1 MTNPKSKLANLKFL
15 VSGAWPRF
23 PAAPLIPNEGSLP
36 VSNPSAA
43 EQNAE
48 WWVEI
53 VRWIALAVFIAVPV
67 FAWLA
72 QPFAGRVVWTIV
84 VAALPLFIVLVG
96 YHRWRR
102 ICPLAFFAQIPVRLR
117 RPGTRKASP
126 WLEANYYRVASAV
139 FFISLWLRLIAT
151 NGDGQAISLFFILL
165 TLAALVF
172 GATYTGKTWCNY
184 ICPVS
189 FIEKI
194 YTEPHGLR
202 ETANSQCAKCSA
214 CKKFCPDINEE
225 NGYWKEIE
233 SRPKRA
239 VYYLFPG
246 LVFGFYFYYYLQA
259 GTWDYYFGGSWTN
272 QPGMLRTAF
281 LPGHDGPTAGFFFLP
296 GMPRAL
302 ASILTLAA
310 CALAS
315 YILFSLLEPAV
326 GKILRR
332 RDAETDATRVRH
344 VMLALAAFTAFVT
357 FYSFAGQ
364 PSLRKIRIL
373 PAPHLILV
381 VVVFTATLFL
391 MRRLHRTPKV
401 FAEESLARNI
411 IKRWEWQDMQ
421 PPKDLHEAFLIHTI
435 RSRESARGSAQG
447 LLIYKDAVRETLA
460 NGFVTRD
467 EMHLLES
474 LRNQLQIKP
483 ADHEKVM
490 AALAE
495 EERALINDPSKQISA
510 EKRLQLETYS
520 HALKKY
526 LEEALN
532 AEGDPDES
540 FIVQLRAEYRVTKEE
555 HAAVLNQLLDRTGGM
570 AARLAEE
577 LRTIARAAQTNIALE
592 LSPSPAHD
600 FLAALLRRRQARAV
614 ESLLRG
620 LSFTLED
627 ETRGDVRDALCGA
640 DEALRETVVEKMRAI
655 LPPAIAEQLINAY
668 RETVQSEAS
677 LPTLTDML
685 YARLENPDPYVR
697 AAALYALGERGAADE
712 KTLARLGAD
721 EHLLVRETAQHLI
734 ERSGLEAGGPT
745 HAGLTTIEKMIALRS
760 APIFARLAP
769 EGLAQLARACLEA
782 QFAPGENLC
791 AEGEQ
796 GNEVFI
802 LLTGDVKVWVSDE
815 EGEKIVNSEKAGG
828 FIGELAVL
836 DPAPRS
842 ATVRAGREGTRVLR
856 LDGEAFRQ
864 ALDADPSI
872 ASGVIHTLARRLRAT
887 HKNT

>member
-1 MTNPKSKLANLKFL
+1 MSVA
-15 VSGAWPRF
+15 SPRP
-23 PAAPLIPNEGSLP
+23 PAAPLNGAAHSSP
-36 VSNPSAA
+36 VSNSAA
-43 EQNAE
+43 EVGAE

-53 VRWIALAVFIAVPV
+53 LKWGALAVFVAVPV
-67 FAWLA
+67 FSLLV
-72 QPFAGRVVWTIV
+72 QPLAGRVVWTIV

-126 WLEANYYRVASAV
+126 WLEKNYYRVACAV
-139 FFISLWLRLIAT
+139 FFVSLWLRLIAT
-151 NGDGQAISLFFILL
+151 NGDGAAIALFFILL
-165 TLAALVF
+165 TLCALVF

-202 ETANSQCAKCSA
+202 ETENSQCEKCSA

-233 SRPKRA
+233 ARPKRA

-272 QPGMLRTAF
+272 QPGLFRTAF
-281 LPGHDGPTAGFFFLP
+281 LPGQDGPTAGFFFLP
-296 GMPRAL
+296 GVPRAL
-302 ASILTLAA
+302 AAILTLATF
-310 CALAS
+310 ALAS
-315 YILFSLLEPAV
+315 YVFFSLLEPLV
-326 GKILRR
+326 GKLLRR
-332 RDAETDATRVRH
+332 RDVEADASRVRH
-344 VMLALAAFTAFVT
+344 IMLSLAAFTAFVT

-364 PSLRKIRIL
+364 PSLRKIRL
-373 PAPHLILV
+373 FPAPHLILV

-391 MRRLHRTPKV
+391 IRRLHRTPKT
-401 FAEESLARNI
+401 FAEEALARNI
-411 IKRWEWQDMQ
+411 IKRWEWTDMQ

-495 EERALINDPSKQISA
+495 EERAMMSDPSKQISA

-526 LEEALN
+526 LEEVLDAKGN
-532 AEGDPDES
+532 PDES
-540 FIVQLRAEYRVTKEE
+540 FIVQLRAEYGVTKDE
-555 HAAVLNQLLDRTGGM
+555 HAAVLDQLLDQTGGM

-577 LRTIARAAQTNIALE
+577 LRTIARSAQTNIALE
-592 LSPSPAHD
+592 LSPSPTHD
-600 FLAALLRRRQARAV
+600 FLAGLLRRRQARAV

-627 ETRGDVRDALCGA
+627 ERQAIVRDALCGA
-640 DEALRETVVEKMRAI
+640 DESLRESIVEKMRAI
-655 LPPAIAEQLINAY
+655 LPPAIAEQLVNAY

-685 YARLENPDPYVR
+685 YARLQNPDPYVR
-697 AAALYALGERGAADE
+697 AAALYALGERGAADQ
-712 KTLARLGAD
+712 KTLESLNAD
-721 EHLLVRETAQHLI
+721 EHAIVRETASHLM
-734 ERSGLEAGGPT
+734 EREGQKVEGTAT
-745 HAGLTTIEKMIALRS
+745 HAGLITIEKMIALRS
-760 APIFARLAP
+760 APIFSRLAP
-769 EGLAQLARACLEA
+769 EGLAQLARACREEA
-782 QFAPGENLC
+782 YAPDENLC
-791 AEGEQ
+791 VEGEQ

-802 LLTGDVKVWVSDE
+802 LLTGDVRVLIKDTNEVE
-815 EGEKIVNSEKAGG
+815 RIVNSERAGG

-842 ATVRAGREGTRVLR
+842 ATVRAGSLGTRVLR

-872 ASGVIHTLARRLRAT
+872 ATSVINTLARRLRET
-887 HKNT
+887 HKHK